1 MNKLP
6 SLLSYV
12 LVVVATTLA
21 VNLISGHSA
30 FAAGDA
36 KAPDRTAG
44 NGPYKRLILRGGII
58 INGEGAPARGP
69 MDIVI
74 ENDRIVKI
82 VNVGNPGVPI
92 APTRR
97 PEARPGD
104 KEINIEGQ
112 YVMPGFIDMHGHIG
126 GSADNIPAEYV
137 FKLWL
142 AHGIT
147 TVREPGSFNGIDWV
161 MEHVKRSENN
171 SIAAP
176 RIVPYFMFGLGLDEN
191 ITTPKQAKKWVKSIA
206 KKGAK
211 GIKFFGST
219 PEIMTAALTEAKK
232 HGLKSMMHHAQLDVT
247 NMNVLDSARLGLT
260 TMEHWY
266 GLPEALFEHQH
277 IQNYSPDYNYNNE
290 QHRFAEAGQ
299 LWQQAAKPGSKKWV
313 SVRDELLSLDFTL
326 NPTFTIYE
334 ANRDLMRDMNADW
347 HKDYTLPTLW
357 EFFQPNRNAH
367 GSYWFDW
374 TTDNEIAWK
383 KNYQQWMSF
392 INDYKNHG
400 GRVTVGSDSG
410 YIFKI
415 YGFSYIRELELL
427 REAGFNALE
436 VIQSATINGAEAL
449 GMADEIGSIRVGKKA
464 DLVIVGENP
473 LRNFKV
479 LYGTGHFRLDENNK
493 PIRAGGVN
501 YTIKNGI
508 VYDAKL
514 LLAQVRTMV
523 EEAKIKKIESVKRAK
538 N

>member
-1 MNKLP
+1 MNKLVTILC
-6 SLLSYV
+6 SFCTYMFLALSIYFICI
-12 LVVVATTLA
+12 ANT
-21 VNLISGHSA
+21 
-30 FAAGDA
+30 AASGDA
-36 KAPDRTAG
+36 KAPDRAIG
-44 NGPYKRLILRGGII
+44 DGPFKRLILRGGIV

-69 MDIVI
+69 MDIII

-82 VNVGNPGVPI
+82 INVGNPGVPI
-92 APTRR
+92 KKAKR
-97 PEARPGD
+97 PVAQQGD
-104 KEINIEGQ
+104 KEIDIEGQ
-112 YVMPGFIDMHGHIG
+112 YVLPGFIDMHGHIG

-161 MEHVKRSENN
+161 MDHVKRSEEN

-176 RIVPYFMFGLGLDEN
+176 RIIPYFVFGLGLDEN
-191 ITTPKQAKKWVKSIA
+191 ITTAKQASNWVSSIP
-206 KKGAK
+206 KKGAR
-211 GIKFFGST
+211 GIKFFGAT
-219 PEIMTAALTEAKK
+219 PEIMKAALTEAKQQ
-232 HGLKSMMHHAQLDVT
+232 GLGSMMHHAQLDVT

-277 IQNYSPDYNYNNE
+277 IQNYSPEYNYNNE

-299 LWQQAAKPGSKKWV
+299 LWQQAAKEHSKKWLA
-313 SVRDELLSLDFTL
+313 VRDELLNLDFTL

-347 HKDYTLPTLW
+347 HKNYTLPTLW
-357 EFFQPNRNAH
+357 DFFQPNRNAH

-400 GRVTVGSDSG
+400 GRVTAGSDSG

-449 GMADEIGSIRVGKKA
+449 GMSDEIGSIRVGKKA
-464 DLVIVGENP
+464 DLVIVEENP
-473 LRNFKV
+473 LRNLKV

-493 PIRAGGVN
+493 ATRVGGVN
-501 YTIKNGI
+501 YTIKDGI

-514 LLAQVRTMV
+514 LLSQVRAIV
-523 EEAKIKKIESVKRAK
+523 EQAK
-538 N
+538 NEKTNSFERPKE